1 MAYIGLPPKANF
13 TSGLLDRFTSTTG
26 TTVTLTHDIASEND
40 IVVFV
45 NFVKQDSTT
54 YSVGGTGN
62 KTLTLG
68 GTLVSSDI
76 VEVHYLNIVGQTV
89 APSSGSVGSS
99 QLTTGAVTGAKLN
112 TDVISAQTELAT
124 APADTDEFLVSDA
137 GVLKRIDYSLIK
149 GGGID
154 MVDQYSLTADH
165 SGDSVITSNLA
176 RSSHTAFGR
185 IGTGMSESSGIFT
198 FPSTG
203 IYLIIPKIVFRTDN
217 NGDRTMTCYTE
228 VTTDNSSYT
237 NVDAIFSGDEDSGG
251 LAVNSTCSSFCLI
264 DVTDTSNVKV
274 RFRTESIDA
283 NLEGAE
289 NTYNMTS
296 FTFIRLGDT

>member
-1 MAYIGLPPKANF
+1 MSYIGIPPQANF
-13 TSGLLDRFTSTTG
+13 SSGLLDRFTSTTG

-89 APSSGSVGSS
+89 NPSANSVGSS
-99 QLTTGAVTGAKLN
+99 QLTA
-112 TDVISAQTELAT
+112 DVITGQTALASE
-124 APADTDEFLVSDA
+124 PADTDEFLVSDA
-137 GVLKRIDYSLIK
+137 GTLKRIDYSLIK
-149 GGGID
+149 GGGIT
-154 MVDQYSLTADH
+154 VADQLRITAN
-165 SGDSVITSNLA
+165 ITSNTNPISA
-176 RSSHTAFGR
+176 NIERVDGTAQG
-185 IGTGMSESSGIFT
+185 GMTDNQMSVSSGIFT
-198 FPSTG
+198 FPLTG
-203 IYLIIPKIVFRTDN
+203 IYFVAFGAACVPTSGGDN
-217 NGDRTMTCYTE
+217 IAIEINA
-228 VTTDNSSYT
+228 TTNNSSYSQIAYS
-237 NVDAIFSGDEDSGG
+237 AIGGDNRNQQAYCQS
-251 LAVNSTCSSFCLI
+251 LV

-274 RFRTESIDA
+274 NFSCSSIDSGSVIYGGT
-283 NLEGAE
+283 NL
-289 NTYNMTS
+289 NYTY

>member
-99 QLTTGAVTGAKLN
+99 QLTA
-112 TDVISAQTELAT
+112 DVITGQTALAV
-124 APADTDEFLVSDA
+124 APDSTDELLISD
-137 GVLKRIDYSLIK
+137 GGTLKRIDVSLV
-149 GGGID
+149 GGNNTPSWRAT
-154 MVDQYSLTADH
+154 MSTAQTNLSNNTSYLVHFDTEVFDTD
-165 SGDSVITSNLA
+165 GAYTNTTSNFKFTVPSGKAGKYLIGANINLGDYQDNADYQMKICYIYVNGSAVA
-176 RSSHTAFGR
+176 RGHDQFASAVIQGSANNL
-185 IGTGMSESSGIFT
+185 IGTTTIQDLSEGDYVQVYGQVYNVNFDIQTTASEFFGFK
-198 FPSTG
+198 
-203 IYLIIPKIVFRTDN
+203 II
-217 NGDRTMTCYTE
+217 E
-228 VTTDNSSYT
+228 
-237 NVDAIFSGDEDSGG
+237 
-251 LAVNSTCSSFCLI
+251 
-264 DVTDTSNVKV
+264 
-274 RFRTESIDA
+274 
-283 NLEGAE
+283 
-289 NTYNMTS
+289 
-296 FTFIRLGDT
+296 

>member
-1 MAYIGLPPKANF
+1 MSYIGIPPQANF
-13 TSGLLDRFTSTTG
+13 SSGLLDRFTSTTG

-89 APSSGSVGSS
+89 NPSANSVGSS
-99 QLTTGAVTGAKLN
+99 QLTA
-112 TDVISAQTELAT
+112 DVITGQTALASE
-124 APADTDEFLVSDA
+124 PADTDEFLVSDA
-137 GVLKRIDYSLIK
+137 GTLKRIDYSLIK
-149 GGGID
+149 GGGIT
-154 MVDQYSLTADH
+154 VADQLRITAN
-165 SGDSVITSNLA
+165 ITSNTNPISA
-176 RSSHTAFGR
+176 NIERVDGTAQG
-185 IGTGMSESSGIFT
+185 GMTDNQMSVSSGIFT
-198 FPSTG
+198 FPLTG
-203 IYLIIPKIVFRTDN
+203 IYFVAFGAACVPASGGDN
-217 NGDRTMTCYTE
+217 IAIEINA
-228 VTTDNSSYT
+228 TTNNSSYSQIAYS
-237 NVDAIFSGDEDSGG
+237 AIGGDNRNQQAYCQS
-251 LAVNSTCSSFCLI
+251 LV

-274 RFRTESIDA
+274 NFSCSSIDSGSVIYGGT
-283 NLEGAE
+283 NL
-289 NTYNMTS
+289 NYTY